1 MKELIVHEVL
11 NEFVFSKNETE
22 EAVVRRSKFYGVKHV
37 IKMRIGPIL
46 LQLGGLGS
54 CQQASSALNEVS
66 TVSRKEEER
75 DYSRWYGKSV
85 LINQ

>member
-22 EAVVRRSKFYGVKHV
+22 EAVVRRSKVYGVKHV

-54 CQQASSALNEVS
+54 HCCQQASSA
-66 TVSRKEEER
+66 
-75 DYSRWYGKSV
+75 
-85 LINQ
+85 

>member
-1 MKELIVHEVL
+1 MHEVL

-37 IKMRIGPIL
+37 IIKMRTGSIL

-54 CQQASSALNEVS
+54 QRCQQASSAFE
-66 TVSRKEEER
+66 
-75 DYSRWYGKSV
+75 
-85 LINQ
+85 

>member
-1 MKELIVHEVL
+1 MHEVL

-37 IKMRIGPIL
+37 IKMRTGSIL

-54 CQQASSALNEVS
+54 QLPASIICL
-66 TVSRKEEER
+66 
-75 DYSRWYGKSV
+75 
-85 LINQ
+85 